1 MQRIGVV
8 GAGIM
13 GAGIAQV
20 CAAAGLEVS
29 LLDISAPAL
38 EAGLA
43 TVAASLERMV
53 KKGKLAEADKAA
65 AMARIRATSAYEAL
79 NRSDIVVEAVTEN
92 LALKRQILQRIE
104 SNASATAIIA
114 TNTSS
119 LSVTELAAAVS
130 RPEQFVG
137 MHFFNPV
144 PMLSLVEL
152 IVGIR
157 TSAAT
162 LEAVRSFAV
171 RLGKT
176 PITVKNSAGFVVNR
190 VLAPMIN
197 EAIFALQEGLAPAQD
212 IDAAMTLGCNHPIG
226 PLALADMIGL
236 DTLLAILNCLHQ
248 GIGDPKYRPAP
259 MLREFVAAGLLGRKS
274 GRGFFRYDQDDSGRG
289 KPIFAS

>member
-144 PMLSLVEL
+144 PTMSLVEL

-289 KPIFAS
+289 KPSFAS